1 MKRLSI
7 GRIISF
13 IGILILAIG
22 LIFNSFELISLTAF
36 RIIVLVGIITQIVA
50 LILIL
55 TKKEY

>member
-1 MKRLSI
+1 MKKLSI

-22 LIFNSFELISLTAF
+22 LICNSFELISLAAF
-36 RIIVLVGIITQIVA
+36 RIIVLAGIITQMVA